1 MRQIFRKAATSLLLI
16 VLVALGAR
24 LAFAWNETRKM
35 PSEVLRTVALSD
47 GNRAYRLLAGGR
59 KRILFAV

>member
-35 PSEVLRTVALSD
+35 PSEVLRTVPFQTET
-47 GNRAYRLLAGGR
+47 GHIAYSLAAG
-59 KRILFAV
+59 K

>member
-1 MRQIFRKAATSLLLI
+1 MRRVFRKAATSLLLI

-24 LAFAWNETRKM
+24 LAFAWNQTRQI
-35 PSEVLRTVALSD
+35 PAEVLRTVPFQTET
-47 GNRAYRLLAGGR
+47 GHIAYSLAAG